1 MFMLNGQQLSKTIKK
16 NYLKQLNTSNRA
28 YLATTKPI
36 NNNFKS
42 KSLFKYHLGDKEI
55 VHAFGNSNL
64 LFAEYSLKIIPGSS
78 LFSNWTYNQV
88 D

>member
-1 MFMLNGQQLSKTIKK
+1 MGNNFQKQLKK
-16 NYLKQLNTSNRA
+16 NYLKQLNTSNLA

-42 KSLFKYHLGDKEI
+42 KSHFKYHLGDKVF

-78 LFSNWTYNQV
+78 LFPNWTYNQV

>member
-1 MFMLNGQQLSKTIKK
+1 MGNNFQKQLKK
-16 NYLKQLNTSNRA
+16 NYLKQLNTSNLA

-36 NNNFKS
+36 NNSFKS
-42 KSLFKYHLGDKEI
+42 KSHFKYHLGDKEI

-64 LFAEYSLKIIPGSS
+64 LFDECFLKIIPGSS

>member
-1 MFMLNGQQLSKTIKK
+1 MQNGQQLSKTIKK
-16 NYLKQLNTSNRA
+16 KTYLKQLNTSNLA

-42 KSLFKYHLGDKEI
+42 KSHFKYHLGDKEI

-64 LFAEYSLKIIPGSS
+64 LFAECFLKIIPGSS